1 MPQKTIWIF
10 KICGFNVSSSF
21 FYSVV
26 MVVVGRIDIIPAFIS
41 LYSIWILSVVLDIV
55 QMQDMGLG

>member
-1 MPQKTIWIF
+1 
-10 KICGFNVSSSF
+10 
-21 FYSVV
+21 